1 MRTRLIL
8 SVLLLL
14 FIGMPIHA
22 YDFMKDGIYYNIDG
36 DEATVTYKV
45 YGEDTYHGDIV
56 IPFKVTYNGKSYRVT
71 KIGWH
76 AFYYPNYLS
85 SLTIPSSIEYIDSK
99 AFERE
104 RYTHFDIHISDLET
118 WFNIDYSGWSFYDEG
133 RLILNGK
140 EIKDLI
146 IPSGLTTINGYALS
160 CCESFVSVVFPNS
173 VKTIG
178 SGAFWRCSNLSTI
191 VLSNS
196 ITSIGQNAFSG
207 CTNLTKIISEI
218 EKPFDLSDSPFDDYT
233 YQTAELIVPRGTR
246 RAYIFAEGWKNFANI
261 KEASDE
267 SGDEDL
273 ATPEQKMEYFFDTDP
288 GYGKANRM
296 KVSIGDNEL
305 TLNIDELSV
314 GAHIMYVRSQDSKG
328 RWSPTVSR
336 SLYVQPYQGFWR
348 LEYFFDENDPGQ
360 GKAIQLPRPKFT
372 VGELLASLSTKG
384 LLLGTHMLNLR
395 GQRQDG
401 SWSDIVSQ
409 SFLVVEHIGPTLPD
423 VSGNLEY
430 FFDKDPG
437 YGLGLSVSV
446 PSGESRIALNISE
459 LNAGTHILY
468 MRSRDDDGRWSTT
481 VSHPLYVCRNLDIIA
496 LEYYFDTSDPGEG
509 LAQQVTIPRKHG
521 GQISF
526 SADINGLKSGLHQ
539 LNVRAKDR
547 QGVWALVCSEPFTI
561 NNKTGIA
568 EVKTDFAFEVKAY
581 GGFCTITQR
590 EDCQR
595 DDCQIE
601 IADLSGRVVSSTLWK
616 KSVSQIQLP
625 LSGISQVYIIKISDK
640 KDGRYFIRRIIMSE

>member
-1 MRTRLIL
+1 MNSQRIIVGFL
-8 SVLLLL
+8 
-14 FIGMPIHA
+14 A
-22 YDFMKDGIYYNIDG
+22 
-36 DEATVTYKV
+36 VTC
-45 YGEDTYHGDIV
+45 TLM
-56 IPFKVTYNGKSYRVT
+56 
-71 KIGWH
+71 
-76 AFYYPNYLS
+76 A
-85 SLTIPSSIEYIDSK
+85 
-99 AFERE
+99 
-104 RYTHFDIHISDLET
+104 
-118 WFNIDYSGWSFYDEG
+118 
-133 RLILNGK
+133 
-140 EIKDLI
+140 
-146 IPSGLTTINGYALS
+146 
-160 CCESFVSVVFPNS
+160 
-173 VKTIG
+173 
-178 SGAFWRCSNLSTI
+178 GA
-191 VLSNS
+191 
-196 ITSIGQNAFSG
+196 Q
-207 CTNLTKIISEI
+207 
-218 EKPFDLSDSPFDDYT
+218 
-233 YQTAELIVPRGTR
+233 
-246 RAYIFAEGWKNFANI
+246 RA
-261 KEASDE
+261 
-267 SGDEDL
+267 
-273 ATPEQKMEYFFDTDP
+273 EYFIDTDP
-288 GYGKANRM
+288 GYGQATAIAEVEWGAKPY
-296 KVSIGDNEL
+296 L
-305 TLNIDELSV
+305 LQLSGV
-314 GAHIMYVRSQDSKG
+314 NAGAHILYIRCQDDQG

-547 QGVWALVCSEPFTI
+547 QGVWTLVCSEPFTI

-595 DDCQIE
+595 DDCQVE

-625 LSGISQVYIIKISDK
+625 LSGISQVYIIKISDT
-640 KDGRYFIRRIIMSE
+640 KDGRYFIRRIILSK

>member
-1 MRTRLIL
+1 M
-8 SVLLLL
+8 
-14 FIGMPIHA
+14 
-22 YDFMKDGIYYNIDG
+22 
-36 DEATVTYKV
+36 
-45 YGEDTYHGDIV
+45 
-56 IPFKVTYNGKSYRVT
+56 
-71 KIGWH
+71 
-76 AFYYPNYLS
+76 
-85 SLTIPSSIEYIDSK
+85 
-99 AFERE
+99 
-104 RYTHFDIHISDLET
+104 
-118 WFNIDYSGWSFYDEG
+118 
-133 RLILNGK
+133 
-140 EIKDLI
+140 
-146 IPSGLTTINGYALS
+146 
-160 CCESFVSVVFPNS
+160 
-173 VKTIG
+173 
-178 SGAFWRCSNLSTI
+178 
-191 VLSNS
+191 
-196 ITSIGQNAFSG
+196 
-207 CTNLTKIISEI
+207 
-218 EKPFDLSDSPFDDYT
+218 
-233 YQTAELIVPRGTR
+233 
-246 RAYIFAEGWKNFANI
+246 
-261 KEASDE
+261 
-267 SGDEDL
+267 
-273 ATPEQKMEYFFDTDP
+273 
-288 GYGKANRM
+288 
-296 KVSIGDNEL
+296 
-305 TLNIDELSV
+305 
-314 GAHIMYVRSQDSKG
+314 
-328 RWSPTVSR
+328 SR